1 MLHTMERGARHA
13 IARPIDFVALKVD
26 IDTPSVEVPL
36 MEAILNSEAL
46 LGLIDEVF
54 FEYHFKVRPDFGW
67 GNRMNATVNDALR
80 LMQRL
85 RMQGVRAHFWV

>member
-1 MLHTMERGARHA
+1 
-13 IARPIDFVALKVD
+13 
-26 IDTPSVEVPL
+26 
-36 MEAILNSEAL
+36 AL

-54 FEYHFKVRPDFGW
+54 FEYHFKVRPEFGW

-85 RMQGVRAHFWV
+85 REKGVRAHFWI